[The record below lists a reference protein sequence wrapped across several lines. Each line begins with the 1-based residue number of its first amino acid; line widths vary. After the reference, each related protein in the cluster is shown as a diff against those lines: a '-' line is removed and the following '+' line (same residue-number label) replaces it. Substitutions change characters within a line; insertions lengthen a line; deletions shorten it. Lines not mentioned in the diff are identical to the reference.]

1 MERVLGLKPG
11 RNLAVRARHRNILMM
26 NGEWRK
32 KSRRNEQGL
41 MVYATFAAHPRATI
55 DKFRLLGLSTN

>member
-11 RNLAVRARHRNILMM
+11 RNLAVRARHRKILMM

-41 MVYATFAAHPRATI
+41 MVYANFAAHPRATI
-55 DKFRLLGLSTN
+55 DKFRLLEFSTN